1 MNRLP
6 LNTECCNEPLYR
18 LQQQTTPRGS
28 RAARAAGTKRPR
40 QPAPAGAAFN
50 AATYS
55 VAPII
60 ADARAR
66 RRDEI

>member
-1 MNRLP
+1 MSRCTAFSNKQHRAA
-6 LNTECCNEPLYR
+6 R
-18 LQQQTTPRGS
+18 